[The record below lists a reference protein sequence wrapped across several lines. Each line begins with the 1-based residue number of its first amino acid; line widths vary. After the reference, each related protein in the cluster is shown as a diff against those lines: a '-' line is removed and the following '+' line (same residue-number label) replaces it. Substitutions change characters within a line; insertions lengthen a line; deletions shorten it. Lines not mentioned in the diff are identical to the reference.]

1 MKTETFDVE
10 VDYVRKLLGI
20 NLSNEEIFS
29 AAKKMGVI
37 PQHKNA

>member
-1 MKTETFDVE
+1 MKNVTFDVE

-20 NLSNEEIFS
+20 NLSNEEIFI